1 MSKSAYAIKKEH
13 KADLKNEALHLLKT
27 TPGLSKLVR
36 EKLFNQI
43 NSGHDAKV
51 KAVITKLKIVPTVE
65 PNKKGIS
72 LGDIKNQK
80 KINEIIK
87 DIDAFSHN
95 VISKTAKLLM
105 PFKNMTIKQL
115 AFKAKGNKFVQVQI
129 KQEMNK
135 EDIVALGTKLSK
147 NFKVA
152 GINGS
157 FNISVM
163 TDYGPRYGHMKNFG
177 DEARIFEGSEY
188 GIPSQASYKST
199 SLYFIESVLKPSTA
213 GGADDKNNNC
223 LYDCLLSVLY
233 NKLPWKTPEAL
244 KKYLKINVQDK
255 IDISKIPLVEKALKT
270 VQLNVS
276 GDYTYISTVQSLKI
290 Y

>member
-43 NSGHDAKV
+43 NSGHNAKV

-72 LGDIKNQK
+72 FGDIKNQK

-115 AFKAKGNKFVQVQI
+115 AFKAKGNKFVQLQI
-129 KQEMNK
+129 K
-135 EDIVALGTKLSK
+135 
-147 NFKVA
+147 
-152 GINGS
+152 
-157 FNISVM
+157 
-163 TDYGPRYGHMKNFG
+163 
-177 DEARIFEGSEY
+177 
-188 GIPSQASYKST
+188 
-199 SLYFIESVLKPSTA
+199 
-213 GGADDKNNNC
+213 
-223 LYDCLLSVLY
+223 
-233 NKLPWKTPEAL
+233 
-244 KKYLKINVQDK
+244 
-255 IDISKIPLVEKALKT
+255 
-270 VQLNVS
+270 
-276 GDYTYISTVQSLKI
+276 
-290 Y
+290 